1 MAENFRSLSKIA
13 RRLRL
18 TPLVASKVKNWPTFM
33 YNYALGLTPAEGY
46 FFRNGARIKI
56 GRGVDHV
63 PIIEI
68 FLREDY
74 GKMKD
79 GSVIVDLG
87 ANIGVFTIYATVT
100 AADTTVYA
108 YEPLAGFYELMQEN
122 VRLNSRDA
130 AVHCFNYAVAG
141 DSTTRTLYV
150 QGTDFFFPTLIGND
164 SKDGQESIEVKCT
177 TLAEIIES
185 NRLDRVDMLK
195 MDCEGA
201 EYEILYPAP
210 PQLLERVKEIRMEY
224 HNLDKDRRNLDSLRE
239 FLVGNGY
246 TVTRVWATS
255 ETNGNLWAER
265 VQ

>member
-1 MAENFRSLSKIA
+1 MAENFRSFSKIA
-13 RRLRL
+13 RRLKL
-18 TPLVASKVKNWPTFM
+18 TPLVARKVKNWPTFM
-33 YNYALGLTPAEGY
+33 YNYALGLIPRDGY

-74 GKMKD
+74 GKMKNN
-79 GSVIVDLG
+79 SVIVDLG

-108 YEPLAGFYELMQEN
+108 YEPLANFYHLMQEN
-122 VRLNSRDA
+122 VRLNGRDT
-130 AVHCFNYAVAG
+130 AVHCFNYAVAAE
-141 DSTTRTLYV
+141 STTRTLYV
-150 QGTDFFFPTLIGND
+150 QGTDFFFPTLIGKD
-164 SKDGQESIEVKCT
+164 SKNGQESIEVKCT

-185 NRLDRVDMLK
+185 NGLDRVDMLK

-210 PQLLERVKEIRMEY
+210 ARVLERVKEIRMEY
-224 HNLDKDRRNLDSLRE
+224 HNLDEGERNLGSLKE
-239 FLVGNGY
+239 FLVRNGY
-246 TVTRVWATS
+246 TVTREWATS
-255 ETNGNLWAER
+255 DTNGNLWAER
-265 VQ
+265 R